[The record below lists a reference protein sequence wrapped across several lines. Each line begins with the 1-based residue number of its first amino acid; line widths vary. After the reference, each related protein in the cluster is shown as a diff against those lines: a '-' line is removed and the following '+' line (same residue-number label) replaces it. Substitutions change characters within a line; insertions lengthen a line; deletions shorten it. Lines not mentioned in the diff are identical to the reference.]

1 MSEPIYI
8 DIEVVEPITL
18 TVEEES
24 TINLVP
30 LHTHDQFVS
39 SDEISII
46 KRLTQAE
53 YNALGSYVSTTMY
66 VIVG

>member
-8 DIEVVEPITL
+8 DIEVVEP
-18 TVEEES
+18 
-24 TINLVP
+24 TILRASNPSNVY
-30 LHTHDQFVS
+30 VAS
-39 SDEISII
+39 SEISII